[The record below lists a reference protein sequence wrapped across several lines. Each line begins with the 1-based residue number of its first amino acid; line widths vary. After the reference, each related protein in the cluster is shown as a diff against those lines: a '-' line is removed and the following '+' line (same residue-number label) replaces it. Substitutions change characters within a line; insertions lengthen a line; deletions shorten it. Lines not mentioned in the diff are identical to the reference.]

1 MKGLKPRCMLAAALL
16 ASGCAPTLGV
26 TPRYG
31 NFDLSGDFAISSTGI
46 TATSDLESAG
56 IEEDDSVPGVQL
68 DFKWGSPHLV
78 LDLQSSEH
86 GGDGTLDADISS
98 GGVTI
103 PAGADVSSD
112 VDLAIYNAIL
122 TFDLLPSDFE
132 LGIGFGA
139 ALVDVDAA
147 FTEIGGSSGMIETDE
162 TFPIPLLAARAGFE
176 IGRFGASASLAGMS
190 LEIDDDEGTYLDLDA
205 QLRYRLF
212 GGDDHLRGS
221 LMVGYRRIGLD
232 AEYEDGSDDVE
243 FDVTFDGFYF
253 AFNFQF

>member
-1 MKGLKPRCMLAAALL
+1 MKHQTLCCMLCATALV
-16 ASGCAPTLGV
+16 SCAPTLGV

-31 NFDLSGDFAISSTGI
+31 SFELTGDFAISASGI
-46 TATSDLESAG
+46 TARADIETAG
-56 IEEDDSVPGVQL
+56 IEEDNSVPGLQL

-78 LDLQSSEH
+78 VDLQSSEH
-86 GGDGTLDADISS
+86 DGDGTLDAEISS

-112 VDLAIYNAIL
+112 MHLGIYNALL
-122 TFDLLPSDFE
+122 TFDLLPGDFE

-139 ALVDVDAA
+139 ALIDIDSSFV
-147 FTEIGGSSGMIETDE
+147 EIGGSGSTIDTDE
-162 TFPIPLLAARAGFE
+162 TFPIPLLAVRAGLE
-176 IGRFGASASLAGMS
+176 LGRFAASASLAGMS
-190 LEIDDDEGTYLDLDA
+190 LKIDDDKATYLDLDA
-205 QLRYRLF
+205 QVRYRLF

-221 LMVGYRRIGLD
+221 LLVGYRRIGLD
-232 AEYEDGSDDVE
+232 AEYEDGGDDVE